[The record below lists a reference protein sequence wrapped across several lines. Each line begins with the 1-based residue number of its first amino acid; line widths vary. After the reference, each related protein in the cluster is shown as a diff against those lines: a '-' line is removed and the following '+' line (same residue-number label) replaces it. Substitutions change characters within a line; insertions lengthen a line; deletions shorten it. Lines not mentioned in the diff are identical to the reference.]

1 MSNIDNIW
9 SELKRKAE
17 EATSID
23 ILNPSK
29 SVKQR
34 GDVIRAQCCTES
46 KKYKKSKLD
55 ISQSQL
61 NKMAPYTDYLPLQLY
76 EGCLELVPN
85 IVNVVTLVEALPREC
100 SKGGA
105 KLPLD
110 LHYIAARCTNSYYA
124 PKRFAAV
131 QLAFSNPRS
140 RILVFRKF
148 CVVKH
153 IPHCTFTLIQ
163 R

>member
-61 NKMAPYTDYLPLQLY
+61 NKMAPKAPLCIGSSLFEGRLCCDFTTVTEFSTAFLCKGAFGAGNHALYLIFLRLS
-76 EGCLELVPN
+76 
-85 IVNVVTLVEALPREC
+85 IV
-100 SKGGA
+100 
-105 KLPLD
+105 
-110 LHYIAARCTNSYYA
+110 
-124 PKRFAAV
+124 
-131 QLAFSNPRS
+131 
-140 RILVFRKF
+140 
-148 CVVKH
+148 
-153 IPHCTFTLIQ
+153 
-163 R
+163 